1 MDDEEALRQMQYYI
15 DIGAIRLAGY
25 NEQGEPI
32 FELNETVTKK
42 LAPELWEAHMEYV
55 DSNLT
60 QLFEEGLMNVEYD
73 ENLQATMHFTIEGY
87 DIAVEKGI
95 IPLEEIE

>member
-1 MDDEEALRQMQYYI
+1 MDEEEALRQMQYYI

-25 NEQGEPI
+25 NEKGEAI
-32 FELNETVTKK
+32 FELNEVVTKN

-60 QLFEEGLMNVEYD
+60 KLFEDGLMNVEYD
-73 ENLQATMHFTIEGY
+73 ENLQATMHFTAEGY
-87 DIAVEKGI
+87 RIASEKGI
-95 IPLEEIE
+95 IPIEEI